1 MMKTMPIPSAENLYT
16 LDKLRNSTS
25 SYAVQLREEAAA
37 KEGGLKN
44 IATNR
49 SDLFNLNPYLIVAKD
64 GWNSRDMRDPENQAH
79 ITQLAKSIAEVGVQE
94 PLTIWMDEGKPTL
107 TDGHCRL
114 LATFVAI
121 EEYGAEIRSVPVKT
135 EPRGNNE
142 VDRLFSQGLRNSGKR
157 LSPLEQGRLYKRLL
171 SFGSSEA
178 EIARRMGVQ
187 QIQVS
192 RYLDLVATP
201 EAMQSMVAT
210 GEISATLALQTIGEQ
225 GAEKATEVLA
235 QAVSVAKERGKAK
248 ATLSTVT
255 EVVTGTKPTRAAP
268 KKAKA
273 QAAAKAAPM
282 VDALI
287 QALSDL
293 LKNMPEYDPEE
304 NMSFDRYHKNA
315 IAVLAMAEEEAGV

>member
-1 MMKTMPIPSAENLYT
+1 MTVDAQNLYT
-16 LDKLRNSTS
+16 LDNLRNSTS
-25 SYAVQLREEAAA
+25 AYAAQLREEAAA

-79 ITQLAKSIAEVGVQE
+79 ITQLARSIAEVGVQE

-157 LSPLEQGRLYKRLL
+157 LSPLEQGQLYKRLL
-171 SFGSSEA
+171 AFGSSEA

-192 RYLDLVATP
+192 RYLDLVGAP
-201 EAMQSMVAT
+201 EAMQTMVAT
-210 GEISATLALQTIGEQ
+210 GAVSATLALQTMGDQ
-225 GAEKATEVLA
+225 GAEKATEVLT
-235 QAVSVAKERGKAK
+235 QAVTVAKERGKAK

-255 EVVTGTKPTRAAP
+255 EVVTGEKVTRAPAGSG
-268 KKAKA
+268 KAKKREA
-273 QAAAKAAPM
+273 SQTAKAAPM

-287 QALSDL
+287 QALSDM
-293 LKNMPEYDPEE
+293 LKNMPEYDEAE
-304 NMSFDRYHKNA
+304 NMSFARYHKNA
-315 IAVLAMAEEEAGV
+315 IAVLAMAEEEAP